1 MESTVTAPPI
11 RILHLEDSEIDH
23 QLVAL
28 TLRKHG
34 LAFDMQR
41 VETLQAFRSHIAE
54 QAFDVVLADY
64 HLAGFTALDAW
75 ALFQAQRSQP
85 AWQPPPFVLLSGAI
99 GEAAA
104 VEAIRLGFADYVLK
118 DHIGKL
124 GHVIER
130 AIEVWQARQAKARAD
145 AELARS
151 ERQLAELAEHLQT
164 SIEQER
170 ASIAREV
177 HDDIGGSLAAIR
189 FDLAWIARHS
199 QDPAM
204 QAHVSAASEMLQH
217 ALGASQRI
225 MMNLRPPILDQGL
238 VAAVQWLADAFERR
252 TGVTTVVRAGRDRI
266 AVDKTISLVAYRTAQ
281 EALTNAAK
289 YAECSKVS
297 IELSDAEG
305 VLTLEV
311 SDNGRGLDADALSKP
326 KSFGLRGLHERAKT
340 VDGWLDVSSRAGQ
353 GTSITL
359 SVPLQPGATER
370 LEEGEMS

>member
-1 MESTVTAPPI
+1 MAQPPNSPPI

-28 TLRKHG
+28 NLRKHG
-34 LAFDMQR
+34 LAFDMER
-41 VETLQAFRSHIAE
+41 VETLDAFGRVIAE

-75 ALFQAQRSQP
+75 ALFQQQPQR
-85 AWQPPPFVLLSGAI
+85 PPFVLVSGAI

-130 AIEVWQARQAKARAD
+130 AIEVALARQAKAQAD
-145 AELARS
+145 VELARS

-170 ASIAREV
+170 AAIAREV

-189 FDLAWIARHS
+189 FDLAWVARHS
-199 QDPAM
+199 ADPAM
-204 QAHVSAASEMLQH
+204 LARVAAAGDMLQH
-217 ALGASQRI
+217 AIGASQRI

-238 VAAVQWLADAFERR
+238 VAAVQWLAEAFERR
-252 TGVTTVVRAGRDRI
+252 TGVSTVFRACRERI
-266 AVDKTISLVAYRTAQ
+266 AADKTISLVAYRTAQ
-281 EALTNAAK
+281 EALTNISK
-289 YAECSKVS
+289 YAQCSAVT

-326 KSFGLRGLHERAKT
+326 KAFGLRGLHERAKT
-340 VDGWLDVSSRAGQ
+340 VDGWMDVSSRAGQ
-353 GTSITL
+353 GTSIIL
-359 SVPLQPGATER
+359 SVPLHPGATDRMEQ
-370 LEEGEMS
+370 GGAA

>member
-1 MESTVTAPPI
+1 MAPPLISPPI

-23 QLVAL
+23 QLVVL
-28 TLRKHG
+28 HLRKHG
-34 LAFDMQR
+34 LAFDMER
-41 VETLQAFRSHIAE
+41 VETLDAFGRSITE

-75 ALFQAQRSQP
+75 ALFQQQPQR
-85 AWQPPPFVLLSGAI
+85 PPFVLVSGAI

-104 VEAIRLGFADYVLK
+104 VEAIRMGFADYVLK

-130 AIEVWQARQAKARAD
+130 AIEVAQARLAKAQAA

-170 ASIAREV
+170 AAIAREV

-189 FDLAWIARHS
+189 FDLAWVARHS
-199 QDPAM
+199 TDPAM
-204 QAHVSAASEMLQH
+204 LARVAAAGDMLQH
-217 ALGASQRI
+217 AIGASQRI

-238 VAAVQWLADAFERR
+238 VAAVQWLAEAFERR
-252 TGVTTVVRAGRDRI
+252 TGVSTVFRACRERI
-266 AVDKTISLVAYRTAQ
+266 AANKTISLVAYRTAQ
-281 EALTNAAK
+281 EALTNISK
-289 YAECSKVS
+289 YAQCSAVT

-326 KSFGLRGLHERAKT
+326 KAFGLRGLHERAKT
-340 VDGWLDVSSRAGQ
+340 VDGWMDVSSRAGQ
-353 GTSITL
+353 GTSIIL
-359 SVPLQPGATER
+359 SVPLHPGATDR
-370 LEEGEMS
+370 LEQGETA